1 MVNLIEKATTASR
14 AIGLSFSRSLKAYSI
29 DDELLTLFSKNVK
42 AAIPAFE
49 FLSSQADRIATK
61 SWPRL
66 FKSCRKI
73 VLLLMDA
80 IGDESLQFED
90 MNRFYVRFDSL
101 RATSETLTMHPKERN
116 FSIPSVQVELENYK
130 TALDHLESRVV
141 ELAVIHADQMKLRI
155 AVIVTQLKNCRKS
168 IAYRDQ
174 LGKRVAKFEKKIRS
188 MTEKNALLDVQKRAE
203 LAGLEASL
211 EITKGA
217 YDTESA
223 NLKLVLP
230 EFLLLVEEFLETI
243 TQWTVSFHHLQVH
256 EVKSALEYIK
266 VFHGFQNTKSSSG
279 GDDYADIV
287 DQWESDVTATRLQLE
302 SVLQIIYDKNPDRI
316 DEEIDQKDGSLKAS
330 KLWTQ
335 MTQKMTHRLHK
346 IKTDNVQ
353 YGIFDEDMLADPLIS
368 FGKYS
373 NRNSNLL
380 ELYHPSKIIDED
392 DIYVPAKDMPAPPA
406 LPPRDLSR
414 KLLFSPKMEA
424 PSPVF
429 RSGFSPA
436 DQGLHRSQS
445 HDSIASAST
454 NSEMLAT
461 LSDSDD
467 STSQSDFLDRLPDNT
482 RSERSTQLLIKQ
494 YNSAKN
500 DIVEC
505 PILPSKYD
513 NDTFRKPYLT
523 QFEPE
528 HSISSDILKIYS
540 FFNRAM
546 SLAQKSSAEEK
557 IVVAKLGFVG
567 QRPGDLSFSEGDK
580 IKVIVDLQNDIMT
593 YSPNKSNWFVGA
605 TTSADVQRVGFAP
618 ADYFE
623 F

>member
-1 MVNLIEKATTASR
+1 MVNLIEKATSASR
-14 AIGLSFSRSLKAYSI
+14 NIGLSFSRSLKAYSI

-49 FLSSQADRIATK
+49 FLSSQATRNATK

-73 VLLLMDA
+73 VLLLIDA

-90 MNRFYVRFDSL
+90 MDRFYDQFDSL
-101 RATSETLTMHPKERN
+101 RLTSETIIMHPKERN
-116 FSIPSVQVELENYK
+116 FSIPSVQVELENYRI
-130 TALDHLESRVV
+130 ALDHLETRVV
-141 ELAVIHADQMKLRI
+141 ELAVIHADQLKLRI
-155 AVIVTQLKNCRKS
+155 TVIVTQLKNCRKS

-188 MTEKNALLDVQKRAE
+188 MTDKNAMLDVQKRAE

-230 EFLLLVEEFLETI
+230 EFLTLVEEFLETV
-243 TQWTVSFHHLQVH
+243 TQWTVSFHHLQIH

-266 VFHGFQNTKSSSG
+266 VFHGFQNTKSDG
-279 GDDYADIV
+279 GDEYADIV

-302 SVLQIIYDKNPDRI
+302 SVLLIIYNKNPDRL
-316 DEEIDQKDGSLKAS
+316 DEEIDEKDGSLKAS

-335 MTQKMTHRLHK
+335 MTHKMTHKLHK
-346 IKTDNVQ
+346 IKAENVQ

-368 FGKYS
+368 FGRY
-373 NRNSNLL
+373 NNHNANLL
-380 ELYHPSKIIDED
+380 ELYHPSKIINED
-392 DIYVPAKDMPAPPA
+392 DIHVPVKDVPAPPA
-406 LPPRDLSR
+406 LPPRDLSL

-436 DQGLHRSQS
+436 DHTLHRSQS
-445 HDSIASAST
+445 HDSLASASSA
-454 NSEMLAT
+454 SEMLAT
-461 LSDSDD
+461 LSDSEE
-467 STSQSDFLDRLPDNT
+467 STSHSDFLDRLPDANL
-482 RSERSTQLLIKQ
+482 SERSAQLLVKQ

-500 DIVEC
+500 DITEC
-505 PILPSKYD
+505 PVLPSKYD

-523 QFEPE
+523 QFQPKD
-528 HSISSDILKIYS
+528 SISSDILKIYS
-540 FFNRAM
+540 FFNRAL
-546 SLAQKSSAEEK
+546 SLAQKSSSEDK
-557 IVVAKLGFVG
+557 FVIAKLAFLG
-567 QRPGDLSFSEGDK
+567 QKPGDLSFSEGEK
-580 IKVIVDLQNDIMT
+580 IKVIMDLQDDIMT
-593 YSPNKSNWFVGA
+593 YNPSQVNWFVGA
-605 TTSADVQRVGFAP
+605 TTSASIERIGFAP
-618 ADYFE
+618 SNCFE
-623 F
+623 H